1 MTIVEENK
9 ENNNEEQKRK
19 LLVGIKLDN
28 ESKELL
34 DWALVMVALP
44 HDHVIALHVSKY
56 SGDACKE
63 QKMLD
68 DYLEIYKGLCEIKKV
83 KLSGKLLSGK
93 SIRKSLV
100 KEAKNYASVALILGV
115 SKFGALGGWVSTA
128 KYCAKHLPSK
138 TEVFTVHN
146 GKVVFKRGP
155 KGPKDLN
162 KSLSKRDSFEDS
174 GLPEFDSTS
183 AEVIGLSSNASLCDA
198 SEEVVG
204 DNKGD
209 VVEKKTEPQ
218 RSVSFNMERITEQR
232 PGWPLLRRSS
242 LPTQKA
248 LDSRKMSVVQWV
260 MGLPDRTPP
269 ETPQSSSSCSSSS
282 GGGGGGD
289 SCSSKSES
297 PVGRDSDCG
306 GDGVFG
312 RKSDQSFW
320 SEWLE
325 EHEMPFE
332 SNFLEFTWFSYE
344 VLSHATSHFSS
355 ENLIGKGGCSR
366 VYKGNF
372 LDGKQVA
379 VKVLK
384 SSKQA
389 WRDFSLEVNIIS
401 SLRHRHITPLL
412 GVCVENS
419 ELICVYD
426 YMSKGS
432 LEENLHADGHEKG
445 VLSWDVRYNAAIGI
459 AEALQY
465 LHTGCSRPIIHR
477 DVKSSNILLSDNFE
491 PQLSD
496 FGLAIWGPN
505 ATSFETY
512 TDVVGT
518 FGYLAPEYF
527 MYGKVTDKLD
537 VYSFGVVLLELLSG
551 KRPINSCKGQE
562 SLVMWA
568 KPILESGKLN
578 GIMDPNVEGKF
589 NESQMQ
595 RMVLAA
601 TLCLTRAARLRP
613 SMAQILKLLKGE
625 ETVESWAKAR
635 VYEQEDGEN
644 LNDDENNNDDD
655 EVYQNLSTKQSH
667 LSLALLDVVDQDD
680 LASCGSV
687 ERIRSPCLEDFLK
700 GRCCVDD

>member
-1 MTIVEENK
+1 MTIVKENK
-9 ENNNEEQKRK
+9 GFDQTRK
-19 LLVGIKLDN
+19 VLVGIRFDN

-34 DWALVMVALP
+34 DWALVMVAKP
-44 HDHVIALHVSKY
+44 QDHV
-56 SGDACKE
+56 
-63 QKMLD
+63 
-68 DYLEIYKGLCEIKKV
+68 V
-83 KLSGKLLSGK
+83 KLSGKLLFGK
-93 SIRKSLV
+93 SIKKILV
-100 KEAKNYASVALILGV
+100 KEAKDCAAVAVILGI
-115 SKFGALGGWVSTA
+115 SKFGALGSWVSTA
-128 KYCAKHLPSK
+128 KYCTKHLSST

-146 GKVVFKRGP
+146 GKVIFKRRGSN
-155 KGPKDLN
+155 GSKDLKASIH
-162 KSLSKRDSFEDS
+162 KSEKPSRAQS
-174 GLPEFDSTS
+174 G
-183 AEVIGLSSNASLCDA
+183 
-198 SEEVVG
+198 VG
-204 DNKGD
+204 DSESPETDSSG
-209 VVEKKTEPQ
+209 EKRKTPK
-218 RSVSFNMERITEQR
+218 RSVSLNMESTPVTEQR
-232 PGWPLLRRSS
+232 PGWPLLRRTS

-248 LDSRKMSVVQWV
+248 LDSRKMSVVQWA

-269 ETPQSSSSCSSSS
+269 DTPQSSS
-282 GGGGGGD
+282 GD
-289 SCSSKSES
+289 SCSSKSDS
-297 PVGRDSDCG
+297 PVGRDSSS
-306 GDGVFG
+306 DGVFS
-312 RKSDQSFW
+312 RKSDQSLW
-320 SEWLE
+320 NEWLE
-325 EHEMPFE
+325 EHGIPFE
-332 SNFLEFTWFSYE
+332 PNFLEFTWFSYD
-344 VLSHATSHFSS
+344 VLCHATSHFSAG
-355 ENLIGKGGCSR
+355 NLIGKGGCSR

-401 SLRHRHITPLL
+401 SLRHKHITPLL
-412 GVCVENS
+412 GVCVDNS

-432 LEENLHADGHEKG
+432 LEEILHADNKEKC
-445 VLSWDVRYNAAIGI
+445 VLSWDVRYNVAVRI
-459 AEALQY
+459 AEALLY

-505 ATSFETY
+505 ASCFETY

-568 KPILESGKLN
+568 KPILESGKLS
-578 GIMDPNVEGKF
+578 GILDPILEGNF
-589 NESQMQ
+589 NECQMQ

-613 SMAQILKLLKGE
+613 CMGQAPARTYEQLESKMPNLNENVNSSDSNITRTAAMILKLLKGE
-625 ETVESWAKAR
+625 ENVESWAKAH
-635 VYEQEDGEN
+635 VYEQEKGEN
-644 LNDDENNNDDD
+644 NFDVNDDNDNEDDD
-655 EVYQNLSTKQSH
+655 EVYQNSSAKQSH
-667 LSLALLDVVDQDD
+667 LSLALLDIDQDD
-680 LASCGSV
+680 FTSFGSL
-687 ERIRSPCLEDFLK
+687 ERIPSPCLEDFLK
-700 GRCCVDD
+700 GRCSID

>member
-1 MTIVEENK
+1 
-9 ENNNEEQKRK
+9 
-19 LLVGIKLDN
+19 
-28 ESKELL
+28 
-34 DWALVMVALP
+34 
-44 HDHVIALHVSKY
+44 
-56 SGDACKE
+56 
-63 QKMLD
+63 
-68 DYLEIYKGLCEIKKV
+68 
-83 KLSGKLLSGK
+83 
-93 SIRKSLV
+93 
-100 KEAKNYASVALILGV
+100 
-115 SKFGALGGWVSTA
+115 
-128 KYCAKHLPSK
+128 
-138 TEVFTVHN
+138 
-146 GKVVFKRGP
+146 
-155 KGPKDLN
+155 
-162 KSLSKRDSFEDS
+162 
-174 GLPEFDSTS
+174 
-183 AEVIGLSSNASLCDA
+183 
-198 SEEVVG
+198 
-204 DNKGD
+204 
-209 VVEKKTEPQ
+209 
-218 RSVSFNMERITEQR
+218 MERITEQR

-269 ETPQSSSSCSSSS
+269 ETPQSSCS
-282 GGGGGGD
+282 GGD
-289 SCSSKSES
+289 SCSSKSDS
-297 PVGRDSDCG
+297 PLGRDSGCGGGAG
-306 GDGVFG
+306 GDGEFS
-312 RKSDQSFW
+312 RKCDRSLFS

-325 EHEMPFE
+325 EHETMPFE
-332 SNFLEFTWFSYE
+332 SNFMEFTWFSYE

-355 ENLIGKGGCSR
+355 GNLIGKGGCSK

-389 WRDFSLEVNIIS
+389 WKDFSLEVNIIS
-401 SLRHRHITPLL
+401 SLRHKNITPLL
-412 GVCVENS
+412 GVCIENG

-426 YMSKGS
+426 FMSKGS
-432 LEENLHADGHEKG
+432 LEESLHADSNEKS
-445 VLSWDVRYNAAIGI
+445 VLSWDVRYSVAVGI
-459 AEALQY
+459 AEALEY

-568 KPILESGKLN
+568 KPILESGKYS
-578 GIMDPNVEGKF
+578 GVMDPNLEGKF
-589 NESQMQ
+589 NESQME

-613 SMAQILKLLKGE
+613 TMAQILKLLKGE
-625 ETVESWAKAR
+625 ETLESWAKAH
-635 VYEQEDGEN
+635 VNEQEEADN
-644 LNDDENNNDDD
+644 LSDDDD
-655 EVYQNLSTKQSH
+655 EVYQKSSTKQSY
-667 LSLALLDVVDQDD
+667 LSLALLDVVDEDD
-680 LASCGSV
+680 FATCGGV
-687 ERIRSPCLEDFLK
+687 ERIRSPCLDDFLK
-700 GRCCVDD
+700 GRCVDD

>member
-1 MTIVEENK
+1 MTIVKENK
-9 ENNNEEQKRK
+9 GFDQTRK
-19 LLVGIKLDN
+19 LLVGIRFDN

-34 DWALVMVALP
+34 DWALVMVANP
-44 HDHVIALHVSKY
+44 QDHVVAIHVSRN

-63 QKMLD
+63 QNLLD
-68 DYLEIYKGLCEIKKV
+68 DYLKNYKGLCEINKV
-83 KLSGKLLSGK
+83 KLSGKLLFGK
-93 SIRKSLV
+93 SIKKSLV
-100 KEAKNYASVALILGV
+100 KEAKDCAAKAVILGI
-115 SKFGALGGWVSTA
+115 SKFGALGSWVSTA
-128 KYCAKHLPSK
+128 KYCTKHLSST

-146 GKVVFKRGP
+146 GKVIFKRRGSN
-155 KGPKDLN
+155 GSKDL
-162 KSLSKRDSFEDS
+162 KPSIHK
-174 GLPEFDSTS
+174 PEKG
-183 AEVIGLSSNASLCDA
+183 ENPGRVQ
-198 SEEVVG
+198 SEVG
-204 DNKGD
+204 DSESLETDSSDGKS
-209 VVEKKTEPQ
+209 KAPK
-218 RSVSFNMERITEQR
+218 RSVSFNMESPPITEQR
-232 PGWPLLRRSS
+232 PGWPLLRRTS

-248 LDSRKMSVVQWV
+248 LDSRKMSVVQWA

-269 ETPQSSSSCSSSS
+269 DTPQSSS
-282 GGGGGGD
+282 GD

-297 PVGRDSDCG
+297 PVGRDSSC
-306 GDGVFG
+306 DGVFS
-312 RKSDQSFW
+312 RKSDQSLW
-320 SEWLE
+320 NEWLE
-325 EHEMPFE
+325 EHGISFE
-332 SNFLEFTWFSYE
+332 SSFLEFTWFSYE
-344 VLSHATSHFSS
+344 VLCHATSHFSAG
-355 ENLIGKGGCSR
+355 NLIGKGGCSR

-389 WRDFSLEVNIIS
+389 WKDFSLEVNIIS

-412 GVCVENS
+412 GVCVDNS

-432 LEENLHADGHEKG
+432 LEENLHADNKEKS
-445 VLSWDVRYNAAIGI
+445 VLSWEVRYNVAVGV
-459 AEALQY
+459 AEALLY

-505 ATSFETY
+505 ESCFETY

-551 KRPINSCKGQE
+551 KKPINSCKGQE

-568 KPILESGKLN
+568 KPILESGKLS
-578 GIMDPNVEGKF
+578 GILDPNLRGNF
-589 NESQMQ
+589 NECQMQ

-613 SMAQILKLLKGE
+613 TMAQILKLLKGE
-625 ETVESWAKAR
+625 ENMESWAKAH
-635 VYEQEDGEN
+635 VYEQEKGETN
-644 LNDDENNNDDD
+644 NFDVNDDNDNEDDD
-655 EVYQNLSTKQSH
+655 EVYQNSSAKQSH
-667 LSLALLDVVDQDD
+667 LSLALLDIDQDD
-680 LASCGSV
+680 FTSFSSL
-687 ERIRSPCLEDFLK
+687 ERIQSPCLEDFLK
-700 GRCCVDD
+700 GRCSID